1 MVNKSDIDNYLKLK
15 KKTNKAYEKIHSEL
29 YSAAVKTLKWKINNL
44 WQNEKEKYDVLSC
57 MMYLHEIK
65 KNGVVLELSE
75 YWMDEDF
82 YKYIFVPYNEMFS
95 DDWKNIALKK
105 IAKRKAKKAVK
116 EQMLEAAKLEKQEAE
131 ERKEYERLREKFE
144 GENNGN

>member
-1 MVNKSDIDNYLKLK
+1 M
-15 KKTNKAYEKIHSEL
+15 KTNKAYEKIHSEL